1 MKISKI
7 LIVDDE
13 KIICDFISK
22 KLNKLGY
29 NSYICLNSVC
39 VFDILETF
47 IPDLIIMDIMMPVLN
62 GIDISYRL
70 KSNIN
75 TSQIPILII
84 SAKTTDQDI
93 KSAFKAGIYKYLFKP
108 ITLIDILTEI
118 HILEKGI

>member
-29 NSYICLNSVC
+29 ESHICLNSIC
-39 VFDILETF
+39 VFNILETF

-62 GIDISYRL
+62 GIEISYKL
-70 KSNIN
+70 KDDIKF
-75 TSQIPILII
+75 SQIPILII

-93 KSAFKAGIYKYLFKP
+93 KLAFKAGIYKYLFKP
-108 ITLIDILTEI
+108 ITLNDILTEI
-118 HILEKGI
+118 HILEKE